1 MVNEPLV
8 FEPLNGIL
16 HPTCAEIY
24 CTIHRP
30 TGMLL
35 IMNRETIFLEL
46 IEIVSEDNEKKLY
59 GCVATNTATAA

>member
-1 MVNEPLV
+1 
-8 FEPLNGIL
+8 
-16 HPTCAEIY
+16 
-24 CTIHRP
+24 
-30 TGMLL
+30 MLL